1 MIVHAG
7 LIALRLR
14 GAWKGALIEGPS
26 GAGKSDLALRCL
38 GCGFRLVADDRTRL
52 WLSGGRV
59 FGRAPDALA
68 GRLEVR
74 GLDVVEMV
82 AAPLAEVA
90 LIVRCEA
97 GERIPT
103 PETEE
108 RLGRPLPLVRVTPL
122 EASAPQKLALALQ
135 HLGARGQQAYHDEAA
150 ARFLPS
156 RGSEVPLRESE

>member
-7 LIALRLR
+7 LVALRLG

-38 GCGFRLVADDRTRL
+38 GLGFRLVADDRTLL
-52 WLSGGRV
+52 WLSDGRL
-59 FGRAPDALA
+59 FGRSPDTLA

-74 GLDVVEMV
+74 GLDVVSLV

-90 LIVRCEA
+90 LAVRCDTP
-97 GERIPT
+97 ERIPA
-103 PETEE
+103 PEWEA
-108 RLGRPLPLVRVTPL
+108 RLGKALPLLRVTPL
-122 EASAPQKLALALQ
+122 EASAPQKVALALH
-135 HLGARGQQAYHDEAA
+135 HLGARRQEAYQDGSA